1 MKKCGLFLMILMLAL
16 CVHAL
21 ADEPEWVYSYNQDGV
36 GVYNGAGGD
45 VTVPGTLEDKTVY
58 ALGDGVFRNMDSL
71 TALTLPESVRS
82 IGSSCLN
89 NCANLASVT
98 LPEGLQSIE
107 YNNFMSL
114 PKLTELTVPA
124 SVAVI
129 DYSINW
135 CESLKKITFLG
146 ACPEFTRPD
155 FCLSVLSPDVTV
167 YVPDDELAAYR
178 AAITTLEDEQIQP
191 SGQNAVRY
199 DWSAKP
205 EDLTFDA
212 ASGAITAYTGHDLRV
227 DLPDQ
232 IDGVPVTSI
241 AMYAF
246 DGSRVVSLT
255 VPEGVTEIESMAFDG
270 AADLAVLNLPDSLR
284 TIGSHAFDGCDC
296 YVIRWGNGIEKIGD
310 GAFRYINL
318 DGELTSCDDATF
330 SILPSALA
338 VRLPAGNANE
348 R

>member
-16 CVHAL
+16 CVRAL

-178 AAITTLEDEQIQP
+178 AA
-191 SGQNAVRY
+191 
-199 DWSAKP
+199 
-205 EDLTFDA
+205 
-212 ASGAITAYTGHDLRV
+212 
-227 DLPDQ
+227 
-232 IDGVPVTSI
+232 
-241 AMYAF
+241 
-246 DGSRVVSLT
+246 VSLR
-255 VPEGVTEIESMAFDG
+255 SMD
-270 AADLAVLNLPDSLR
+270 R
-284 TIGSHAFDGCDC
+284 SH
-296 YVIRWGNGIEKIGD
+296 
-310 GAFRYINL
+310 
-318 DGELTSCDDATF
+318 
-330 SILPSALA
+330 P
-338 VRLPAGNANE
+338 VR
-348 R
+348 RH